1 MAILIAVG
9 SSATI
14 DNFGGST
21 PTNLT
26 NLISI
31 GGNTSTMSMA
41 DVSGVADSTLAKL
54 PARIDPGTVQLTFF
68 LDDTATATNQLTA
81 LKTRMTGKT
90 KSVIAVNLP
99 GSSVDTLL
107 TWTGYITE
115 VTTPEVGAS
124 DDAMRY
130 TVTLTVSAA

>member
-14 DNFGGST
+14 DNAGGST

-31 GGNTSTMSMA
+31 GGNTATMSMA

>member
-14 DNFGGST
+14 DNAGGST

-31 GGNTSTMSMA
+31 GGNTATMSMA

-90 KSVIAVNLP
+90 KSVIVVNLP
-99 GSSVDTLL
+99 GTTVDTLL

>member
-14 DNFGGST
+14 DNAGGST

-41 DVSGVADSTLAKL
+41 DVSGVADSTLARL